1 MDISNSRVVEAMRD
15 MSEVQKEMS
24 ENQKRLADAL
34 LETVREVDRQKK
46 VVGKL
51 LTVTDMM
58 AERIIISETAIAML
72 ISHVEDCD
80 KELKNLI
87 TRVKAL
93 EANGDY

>member
-24 ENQKRLADAL
+24 ENQRRLADAL
-34 LETVREVDRQKK
+34 LETVKEVDRQKK

-58 AERIIISETAIAML
+58 AERIIMSETAIAML
-72 ISHVEDCD
+72 ISHVEDYD